1 MWMKK
6 TLMSLMLAGASLA
19 PGLAIAADGLQACR
33 VPGIKYE
40 IQCGKVSRLLDP
52 ARPQGPRI
60 DVHYAVVPA
69 MARNKRPDPVF
80 LLAGGPGQ
88 SAIELAGAAL
98 GSMGSLGR
106 LHAQRDLVFVDQRGT
121 GRSAP
126 LVCPQPPLRTLADM
140 GDTPLQQRELASCR
154 AALGKLPYIQ
164 QPSDLG
170 FFTTTLAMQDLDAV
184 RQALGAEQINL
195 IGVSYGTR
203 AALEYLRQFPQAVR
217 RSVLDGVAPP
227 DMVLPA
233 TVGADNQAALQA
245 LWASC
250 GGQTAC
256 AQAFPRLAADWA
268 ALKASLPKAV
278 TVRHPAT
285 GEAQSLTLTREVLM
299 ALLRGPLYSPV
310 LSAGLPQAISDAA
323 AGRYEGLFGLASA
336 TGFRGRAGLA
346 AGMHYSVIC
355 AEDAPRLSA
364 DTSAA
369 QSANQSAT
377 APDFADD
384 FERQYRR
391 VCADWP
397 RGAVP
402 SAFYTLAAAPSPVL
416 LLSGGLDPVT
426 PPRHAERVA
435 KALGEKA
442 RSVVVPNAGHG
453 VLTVSCMAEPV
464 REFIAAQT
472 PAQALAVD
480 AACAQQQP
488 RPAPYV
494 APRLPR
500 ATPAQEDSK

>member
-1 MWMKK
+1 MKRN
-6 TLMSLMLAGASLA
+6 LMRLMLSGAALLPLWA
-19 PGLAIAADGLQACR
+19 FAADGLQACR

-69 MARNKRPDPVF
+69 MARNKQPDPVF

-98 GSMGSLGR
+98 SSMGSLGR
-106 LHAQRDLVFVDQRGT
+106 LHARRDLVFVDQRGT

-126 LVCPQPPLRTLADM
+126 LTCPQAALRSLAELADT
-140 GDTPLQQRELASCR
+140 GLQARELADCR
-154 AALGKLPYIQ
+154 AALEKLPYIQ
-164 QPSDLG
+164 KPSDLG

-184 RQALGAEQINL
+184 RQALGADQINL

-203 AALEYLRQFPQAVR
+203 AALEYLRQFPKSVR

-233 TVGADNQAALQA
+233 TVGEDNQAALDA

-250 GGQTAC
+250 TGQSAC
-256 AQAFPRLAADWA
+256 AKAFPRLTADWA

-285 GEAQSLTLTREVLM
+285 GEAQSLTITSEVLI
-299 ALLRGPLYSPV
+299 ALLRGPLYSP
-310 LSAGLPQAISDAA
+310 LLAAGLPQAITDAA

-346 AGMHYSVIC
+346 TGMHYSVIC

-364 DTSAA
+364 EASTVKSAA
-369 QSANQSAT
+369 
-377 APDFADD
+377 APDFGDD

-435 KALGEKA
+435 KVLGEKA
-442 RSVVVPNAGHG
+442 RSVVVPNTGHG

-464 REFIAAQT
+464 RDFIAAKT
-472 PAQALAVD
+472 DAQALAVD
-480 AACAQQQP
+480 AGCAQQQP
-488 RPAPYV
+488 RPSPYV
-494 APRLPR
+494 APRLAR
-500 ATPAQEDSK
+500 ATPAQEVSK